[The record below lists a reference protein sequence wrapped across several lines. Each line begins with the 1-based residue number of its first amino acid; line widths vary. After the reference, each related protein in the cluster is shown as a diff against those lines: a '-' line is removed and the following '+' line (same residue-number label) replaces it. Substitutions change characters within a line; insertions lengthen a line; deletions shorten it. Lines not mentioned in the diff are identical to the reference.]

1 MDDVD
6 PHSFLTHNS
15 IPMSVLLAVA
25 AIIAALYLVYFAR
38 ARNAGSRL
46 PLPPGPPGN
55 WDITSLSSLTSLEN
69 LESLVE
75 EYGPVFTLHS
85 GSKVAVI
92 IGRRQAAVDIMEK
105 EGAALAD
112 RPRWTAA
119 SEIVSGGMRL
129 LLLQSG
135 ERLRKFRKALHTHL
149 HAKSAKD
156 YEPLQMHYAA
166 NLVRKIAENPAK
178 HMDYAKEYAASFVL
192 SLAYGRTGSVDVSD
206 SEIVAIQR
214 SLKRVGTAVRP
225 GAYMVDDYPSLRY
238 LPFYHPEL
246 RSWHAEE
253 LSLYRN
259 QVAGVKDSMDTV
271 QPCFSKYLLENQA
284 KLRLNHDEVVYLAGT
299 MFGAGS
305 TTTASAISVVI
316 MAAACFPHMQAWV
329 QEELD
334 AVVGCKRVPTFDDY
348 VDLPRVL
355 AFVLESYRWRPVGGS
370 GFAHRASRDIIW
382 RNYCIPKD
390 AIVIGDHWSICR
402 DPSVFAN
409 PEVFDPTRW
418 FDENGSLRSD
428 ASLFSF
434 GFGRRVCPGRYVADR
449 SLFITTALL
458 LWAFRISEDEK
469 APIDQRG
476 FGGEG
481 ISITP
486 DAFGVCFEKRVENMG
501 ELLE

>member
-1 MDDVD
+1 MDDAT
-6 PHSFLTHNS
+6 PHSFLAHNCIS
-15 IPMSVLLAVA
+15 MSVLVAVTVILVA
-25 AIIAALYLVYFAR
+25 SYLLYFAR
-38 ARNAGSRL
+38 ARNAEPRL
-46 PLPPGPPGN
+46 PLPPGPSGN
-55 WDITSLSSLTSLEN
+55 WDITNLSSLQH

-75 EYGPVFTLHS
+75 EYGPVFTLRS
-85 GSKVAVI
+85 GSKVAVV

-105 EGAALAD
+105 EGTALAD

-135 ERLRKFRKALHTHL
+135 ERLKKFRKALHTHL
-149 HAKSAKD
+149 QAKSAKD
-156 YEPLQMHYAA
+156 YEPLQMYYAVHI
-166 NLVRKIAENPAK
+166 VRNIAKKPAK
-178 HMDYAKEYAASFVL
+178 HMNYAKEYAASFIL
-192 SLAYGRTGSVDVSD
+192 SLAYGRMGSVDVSD
-206 SEIVAIQR
+206 SEIVAIRR
-214 SLKRVGTAVRP
+214 SLKRVGAAVRP
-225 GAYMVDDYPSLRY
+225 GAYMVDEYPFLRY
-238 LPFYHPEL
+238 LPFYRPEL

-259 QVAGVKDSMDTV
+259 QVAGVKDNMVSDTV

-305 TTTASAISVVI
+305 TATASAISVVI
-316 MAAACFPHMQAWV
+316 MAAACFPHTQTWV

-334 AVVGCKRVPTFDDY
+334 AVVGRKRVPTFSDY

-390 AIVIGDHWSICR
+390 AIVIGDHWSICQ

-418 FDENGSLRSD
+418 LNDDGSLRSD
-428 ASLFSF
+428 ASTFNF
-434 GFGRRVCPGRYVADR
+434 GFGRRICPGRYVADR

-458 LWAFRISEDEK
+458 LWAFRISEDKK
-469 APIDQRG
+469 APIDQQG

-486 DAFGVCFEKRVENMG
+486 DAFEVCFERRVEKME